1 MSNRQLVGR
10 VGCVVAWASLVEML
24 LTFPVWVPEGLA
36 LNTISCSGQSIPT
49 SSPPPLLAGPLQGLA
64 AGGGQAGAYPD
75 LWGASSQESPCHLH
89 KPQSSPVKAPDG
101 GSW

>member
-1 MSNRQLVGR
+1 MPIKAQAEEPPMSNRQLVGR

-64 AGGGQAGAYPD
+64 AGEEAGRG
-75 LWGASSQESPCHLH
+75 LS
-89 KPQSSPVKAPDG
+89 
-101 GSW
+101 